1 MLVVIW
7 KVDPAYIN
15 LIGLFAN
22 RGKPQPES
30 PLFSLSR
37 NLFRIARDPGSIRE
51 GALNRLRQRIFLR
64 SVWQGHL
71 HVAGQPLPPEG
82 CERGRNL
89 ALLDG
94 RSFWHR
100 FPLSL
105 VRIQAWGTSRCRGLR
120 ELNPA

>member
-7 KVDPAYIN
+7 KVDPAYIS

-30 PLFSLSR
+30 PLFSLSK
-37 NLFRIARDPGSIRE
+37 NLFRIARDRGSVPSKVPVR
-51 GALNRLRQRIFLR
+51 RKKTFLR

-71 HVAGQPLPPEG
+71 NVAGQPLPPEG

-89 ALLDG
+89 GLLDG

-120 ELNPA
+120 E